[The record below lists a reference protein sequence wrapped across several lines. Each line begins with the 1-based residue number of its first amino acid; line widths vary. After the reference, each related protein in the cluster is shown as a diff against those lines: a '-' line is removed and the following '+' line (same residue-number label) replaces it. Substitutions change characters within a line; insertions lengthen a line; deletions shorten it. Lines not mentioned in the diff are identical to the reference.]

1 MEGYVK
7 APHSIIRDPELSATA
22 KVAWLLIAGMPDGY
36 HPTREQWMAMLPC
49 KEKGTWQRA
58 VKELERSGLI
68 IVENIGTKKIYT
80 AVKKGGKSTLSKGGK
95 INPSRVE
102 KPTEEGLKINPYKKN
117 IEEQEKN
124 IPEVRARLR
133 EEVMQDMMV
142 EMGCRS
148 VGISLADYHSMADEI
163 FNDWTF
169 QDLPDHEWSKSH
181 FLAVLRIKA
190 KEQRKQNSNGQRIIN
205 ADPVARRQAERQQR
219 VQEIAAATAA
229 FTAKGKRPTKDVF

>member
-7 APHSIIRDPELSATA
+7 APHSIVRDPSLSATA

-36 HPTREQWMAMLPC
+36 HPTREQWMAMLGV
-49 KEKGTWQRA
+49 KDKTTWWKTI
-58 VKELERSGLI
+58 KELEDASLIEITTSGKRRFFKALYM
-68 IVENIGTKKIYT
+68 VEKNHHTMVEKTHHK
-80 AVKKGGKSTLSKGGK
+80 
-95 INPSRVE
+95 RVE
-102 KPTEEGLKINPYKKN
+102 KPTIEGWKNPPLKKN

-190 KEQRKQNSNGQRIIN
+190 KEQIKQNSNGQRIIN

-219 VQEIAAATAA
+219 VAEIAAATAA